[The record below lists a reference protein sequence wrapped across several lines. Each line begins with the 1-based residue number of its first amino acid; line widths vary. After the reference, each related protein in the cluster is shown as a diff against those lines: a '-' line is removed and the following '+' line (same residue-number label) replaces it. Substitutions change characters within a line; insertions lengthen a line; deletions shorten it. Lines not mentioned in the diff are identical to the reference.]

1 MPLRGVKTMSPLV
14 SKKVLPKFAG
24 GSLLIFGFAF
34 FASLTACR
42 QHEHSS
48 AASFDRIARTLFKNV
63 YPYLALQIKRDY
75 GITEGVCVDAGA
87 GPGYLSIEL
96 AKITNLEIYA
106 LDIDPEAIEIAK
118 KNIAAAGLS
127 ERIKPVLANVEKMPF
142 PDNSVD
148 LVISRGSF
156 IFWKNK
162 VQAFKE
168 VKRILKP
175 GGVAFIGGGMG
186 NLLPQEE
193 RARIQEIMEKEKIGP
208 PKDLEVS
215 FEEMAG
221 ILRQAQIGDYK
232 ITTDA
237 GCACGLWVEFKKPA
251 SPSHVIP
258 GDNK

>member
-1 MPLRGVKTMSPLV
+1 MLRQRSIKGFL
-14 SKKVLPKFAG
+14 AG
-24 GSLLIFGFAF
+24 LSLLSWLAVF
-34 FASLTACR
+34 SLENGCR

-48 AASFDRIARTLFKNV
+48 AASFDQIARTLFKNI
-63 YPYLALQIKRDY
+63 YPYLALQIKQDY
-75 GITEGVCVDAGA
+75 GLTEGVCVDAGA

-96 AKITNLEIYA
+96 AKITNLQIYA

-118 KNIAAAGLS
+118 KNIAAAGLA

-142 PDNSVD
+142 SDNFAD
-148 LVISRGSF
+148 LVVSRGSF

-168 VKRILKP
+168 IKRILKP

-193 RARIQEIMEKEKIGP
+193 RARIQEIMERDKIGP
-208 PKDLEVS
+208 PKNLEVS

-221 ILRQAQIGDYK
+221 ILRQALIGEYK

-237 GCACGLWVEFKKPA
+237 GCACGLWVEFKKPGA
-251 SPSHVIP
+251 AGPIVP

>member
-1 MPLRGVKTMSPLV
+1 MLSQP
-14 SKKVLPKFAG
+14 SKKIRQTFLVFSTLV
-24 GSLLIFGFAF
+24 FGFIF
-34 FASLTACR
+34 LASLTSCR
-42 QHEHSS
+42 QDEHSS
-48 AASFDRIARTLFKNV
+48 AASFDQIARTLFKNI
-63 YPYLALQIKRDY
+63 YPYLALQIKQDY

-96 AKITNLEIYA
+96 AKITNLQVYA

-127 ERIKPVLANVEKMPF
+127 EKIKPVLANVEKMPF
-142 PDNSVD
+142 PNNFAD
-148 LVISRGSF
+148 LVVSRGSF

-193 RARIQEIMEKEKIGP
+193 RARIQEIMERDKIGP
-208 PKDLEVS
+208 PKNLEVS
-215 FEEMAG
+215 FEEMAS
-221 ILRQAQIGDYK
+221 ILRQALVGDYK

-237 GCACGLWVEFKKPA
+237 GCACGLWVEFKKPT
-251 SPSHVIP
+251 SPGPIIQ

>member
-1 MPLRGVKTMSPLV
+1 MLSQT
-14 SKKVLPKFAG
+14 SKKIRQTSFVL
-24 GSLLIFGFAF
+24 STLVFGFTF
-34 FASLTACR
+34 LASLTSCR
-42 QHEHSS
+42 QDEHSS
-48 AASFDRIARTLFKNV
+48 AASFDQIARTLFKNI
-63 YPYLALQIKRDY
+63 YPYLALQIKQDY
-75 GITEGVCVDAGA
+75 GISEGVCVDAGA

-96 AKITNLEIYA
+96 AKITNLQVYA
-106 LDIDPEAIEIAK
+106 LDIDPEAIEIAR
-118 KNIAAAGLS
+118 KNIAAAGLA

-142 PDNSVD
+142 PDNFAD
-148 LVISRGSF
+148 LVVSRGSF

-193 RARIQEIMEKEKIGP
+193 RARIQEIMERDKIGP
-208 PKDLEVS
+208 PKNLEVS

-221 ILRQAQIGDYK
+221 ILRQALVGDYK

-237 GCACGLWVEFKKPA
+237 GCACGLWVEFKKPT
-251 SPSHVIP
+251 SPSPITQ

>member
-1 MPLRGVKTMSPLV
+1 MLSQT
-14 SKKVLPKFAG
+14 SKKIRQTSFVL
-24 GSLLIFGFAF
+24 STLVFGFTF
-34 FASLTACR
+34 LASLTSCR
-42 QHEHSS
+42 QDEHSS
-48 AASFDRIARTLFKNV
+48 AASFDQIARTLFKNI
-63 YPYLALQIKRDY
+63 YPYLALQIKQDY
-75 GITEGVCVDAGA
+75 GISEGVCVDAGA

-96 AKITNLEIYA
+96 AKITNLQVYA
-106 LDIDPEAIEIAK
+106 LDIDPEAIEIAR

-142 PDNSVD
+142 PDNFAD
-148 LVISRGSF
+148 LVVSRGSF

-168 VKRILKP
+168 VKRVLKP

-193 RARIQEIMEKEKIGP
+193 RARIQEIMERDKIGP
-208 PKDLEVS
+208 PKNLEVS
-215 FEEMAG
+215 FEEIAS
-221 ILRQAQIGDYK
+221 ILRQALVGDYK

-237 GCACGLWVEFKKPA
+237 GCACGLWVEFKKPT
-251 SPSHVIP
+251 SPGPITQ

>member
-1 MPLRGVKTMSPLV
+1 MLSET
-14 SKKVLPKFAG
+14 SKKIRQTSFVL
-24 GSLLIFGFAF
+24 STLVFGFTF
-34 FASLTACR
+34 LASLTSCR
-42 QHEHSS
+42 QDEHSS
-48 AASFDRIARTLFKNV
+48 AASFDQIARTLFKNI
-63 YPYLALQIKRDY
+63 YPYLALQIKQDY
-75 GITEGVCVDAGA
+75 GISEGVCVDAGA

-96 AKITNLEIYA
+96 AKITNLQVYA
-106 LDIDPEAIEIAK
+106 LDIDPEAIEIAR

-142 PDNSVD
+142 PDNFAD
-148 LVISRGSF
+148 LVVSRGSF

-168 VKRILKP
+168 VKRVLKP

-193 RARIQEIMEKEKIGP
+193 RARIQEIMERDKIGP
-208 PKDLEVS
+208 PKNLEVS
-215 FEEMAG
+215 FEEIAS
-221 ILRQAQIGDYK
+221 ILRQALVGDYK

-237 GCACGLWVEFKKPA
+237 GCACGLWVEFKKPT
-251 SPSHVIP
+251 SPGPITQ

>member
-1 MPLRGVKTMSPLV
+1 MLSQT
-14 SKKVLPKFAG
+14 SKKIRQTSFVLSTLVFWFTF
-24 GSLLIFGFAF
+24 L
-34 FASLTACR
+34 ASLTSCR
-42 QHEHSS
+42 QDEHSS
-48 AASFDRIARTLFKNV
+48 AASFDQIARTLFKNI
-63 YPYLALQIKRDY
+63 YPYLALQIKQDY
-75 GITEGVCVDAGA
+75 GISEGVCVDAGA

-96 AKITNLEIYA
+96 AKITNLQVYA
-106 LDIDPEAIEIAK
+106 LDIDPEAIEIAR

-142 PDNSVD
+142 PDNFAD
-148 LVISRGSF
+148 LVVSRGSF

-168 VKRILKP
+168 VKRVLKP

-193 RARIQEIMEKEKIGP
+193 RARIQEIMERDKIGP
-208 PKDLEVS
+208 PKNLEVS
-215 FEEMAG
+215 FEEIAS
-221 ILRQAQIGDYK
+221 ILRQALVGDYK

-237 GCACGLWVEFKKPA
+237 GCACGLWVEFKKPT
-251 SPSHVIP
+251 SPGPITQ